1 MKMITP
7 FFLWKHIKKRIDY
20 HKYKKIEPHNNH
32 KNTQDYSRLPKI
44 QIPYSHNFYKKYKG
58 ILKEFNII
66 QIPKIDKNCQ
76 NIVTLGKDKTNKF
89 EKTGVIYK
97 FQCKNCPSTYI
108 GETKRALKIRLD
120 EHKNLNRN
128 TVVSRHM
135 KDNKHEFDF
144 EKTKILDTEK
154 LYNKR
159 LTSEMIYI
167 YNNKNSIN
175 KKTDI
180 KFLSSI
186 YKPIIKTFKS

>member
-1 MKMITP
+1 
-7 FFLWKHIKKRIDY
+7 
-20 HKYKKIEPHNNH
+20 
-32 KNTQDYSRLPKI
+32 
-44 QIPYSHNFYKKYKG
+44 
-58 ILKEFNII
+58 
-66 QIPKIDKNCQ
+66 
-76 NIVTLGKDKTNKF
+76 
-89 EKTGVIYK
+89 
-97 FQCKNCPSTYI
+97 
-108 GETKRALKIRLD
+108 
-120 EHKNLNRN
+120 
-128 TVVSRHM
+128 M